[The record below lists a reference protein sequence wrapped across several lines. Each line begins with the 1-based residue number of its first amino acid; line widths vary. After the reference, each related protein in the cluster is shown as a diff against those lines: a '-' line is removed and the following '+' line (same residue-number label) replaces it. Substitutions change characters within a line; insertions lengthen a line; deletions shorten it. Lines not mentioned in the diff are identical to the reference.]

1 LASDE
6 LNVLRR
12 RGAAVAAVHPLM
24 TFVRGAIP
32 SLAGVPFGVEGDTLA
47 VRLARAIVGNLGGEV
62 FSVPKNKKAAYHAWG
77 AFTSPLL
84 VALLV
89 TAEQVARVAGFS
101 KADARRNM
109 LPIVKQTLAN
119 YVKLGPAGA
128 FSGPIVR
135 GDVEI
140 VRKHLRVLQ
149 KVPAAREVYA
159 ALAQAALRQLPAKDR
174 RALGRELRP

>member
-1 LASDE
+1 MA
-6 LNVLRR
+6 
-12 RGAAVAAVHPLM
+12 RGI
-24 TFVRGAIP
+24 VR
-32 SLAGVPFGVEGDTLA
+32 T
-47 VRLARAIVGNLGGEV
+47 LGGEV
-62 FSVPKNKKAAYHAWG
+62 FSIPKSKKAAYHAWG

-84 VALLV
+84 VTLLV
-89 TAEQVARVAGFS
+89 TAEQVARAAGFS
-101 KADARRNM
+101 KADARKNM

-149 KVPAAREVYA
+149 KVPAAREVYV
-159 ALAQAALRQLPAKDR
+159 ALARAALRQLPAR
-174 RALGRELRP
+174 NRGTMARALRP

>member
-1 LASDE
+1 
-6 LNVLRR
+6 
-12 RGAAVAAVHPLM
+12 
-24 TFVRGAIP
+24 
-32 SLAGVPFGVEGDTLA
+32 
-47 VRLARAIVGNLGGEV
+47 
-62 FSVPKNKKAAYHAWG
+62 
-77 AFTSPLL
+77 
-84 VALLV
+84 
-89 TAEQVARVAGFS
+89 
-101 KADARRNM
+101 M